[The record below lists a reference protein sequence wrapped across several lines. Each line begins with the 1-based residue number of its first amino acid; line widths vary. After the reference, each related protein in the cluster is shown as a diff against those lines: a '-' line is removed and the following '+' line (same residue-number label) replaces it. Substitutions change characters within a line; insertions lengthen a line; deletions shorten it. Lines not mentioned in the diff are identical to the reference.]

1 MRGSCNFGLHGLYT
15 APCCNSVLLSPS
27 LVALLG
33 GASRHKLPQLRVKAL
48 PQGPPLSVSA
58 LAWGGGVPAVGKMV
72 GSWENLLPPVPAFY
86 VDNTQIISILSSEAK
101 FLVCMMLFALAVQRS
116 YMAMD
121 MAARFKD
128 PNQVSDVA

>member
-1 MRGSCNFGLHGLYT
+1 MRGCIRLHGLYT
-15 APCCNSVLLSPS
+15 APCRNSVLLSPS

-33 GASRHKLPQLRVKAL
+33 GASRHKLAQLRVKAL
-48 PQGPPLSVSA
+48 QGPPLSVSA
-58 LAWGGGVPAVGKMV
+58 LPWGGGVPAAGKMV

-101 FLVCMMLFALAVQRS
+101 FLVCMMLFALAIQRS

-121 MAARFKD
+121 VAARFKD
-128 PNQVSDVA
+128 PNQASDVT

>member
-58 LAWGGGVPAVGKMV
+58 LPWGAGVPAAGKMV

-101 FLVCMMLFALAVQRS
+101 FLVCMMLFALAIQRS

-128 PNQVSDVA
+128 PNQASDVT